1 MAETERTYIIPLRR
15 VFLKVPKYRRAK
27 RTIAGVRSFLE
38 KHMKSDQVKLGMS
51 LNDYIWERGMQN
63 PPHKV
68 KVTVKKDDKGVVHAE
83 LFGTKAEEKKTG
95 EKKAQKEQK
104 PQKKGGEELREKA
117 TTATPTATTTTT
129 TVSKQEAPKK
139 QDEHPKKK
147 GQ

>member
-68 KVTVKKDDKGVVHAE
+68 KVTAKKDDKGIVHAE
-83 LFGTKAEEKKTG
+83 LFGTKTEGKKAE

-104 PQKKGGEELREKA
+104 QQKKEEGAHQEKA
-117 TTATPTATTTTT
+117 APKG
-129 TVSKQEAPKK
+129 KQEPLKKQEEAPKK
-139 QDEHPKKK
+139 KE
-147 GQ
+147 